1 MRQQNLLY
9 VLLFFLCIF
18 SLKVQAQVTVSGTI
32 TEGDNNTTLIGVTI
46 LEKGTSNGAVTDL
59 EGKYT
64 LEVTDNN
71 AVLMISYI
79 GYSSQEVAVGSQST
93 IDVTLETDVAS
104 LDEIVVVGYGVQ
116 KKSVVT
122 GSISKVKAD
131 ELESMPVTRIEQSLQ
146 GRTSGVR
153 VTSNSGQPGESG
165 TVRIRGTTS
174 INGSDPLYVVD
185 GVPVGGGIDFLNQGD
200 IESIE
205 VLKDA
210 ASASIYGARSANG
223 VVLITTKKGITNR
236 MSVNLSSYYGT
247 QAPWKKLPLLNARE
261 YGTLMNESSVA
272 AGGDILFEDP
282 NSLGEGTDW
291 QSAVFGDD
299 APIQNHEL
307 SISAG
312 SDKSTYYASFGYF
325 DQEGIVGGEKSSYQ
339 RFIARFNSTHKL
351 TKNITFGNT
360 LGYARIRSR
369 GISTNSEFGSP
380 LGRAVNLDPITPIL
394 ETDPEVLN
402 SSVYTNFPV
411 VTNPDGVPYAISN
424 LVTSEVLNPI
434 AALEIQQGFGWSDKI
449 VGNMFAE
456 VKFLDGFKFRSSLG
470 ADLAFWGGEGFT
482 PLYYLNATNRND
494 ITSYNRDQNKG
505 LYWIFENTL
514 SYTKKIGLHDF
525 SVLVGTVGEQNRGQG
540 ISGSIKNIPVDN
552 LEDASLAFST
562 PAETQTFGGFEYLS
576 TLASTLG
583 RITYNYDEKYLMS
596 ATMRIDGSSRFGSNN
611 KYGYFP
617 AVSLGWVVSE
627 EDFLMNNPTLNFIKI
642 RGSWGVNGSD
652 RIGDF
657 RFVSTVG
664 GGRNYTF
671 GLNDVLT
678 NGVSPNAI
686 ANPDLRWEETSQTNI
701 GIDAKVFKKVS
712 VTFDYF
718 QKKTS
723 DMLLGIAVPGYVGN
737 AGPDGNIATM
747 VNEGWELEVAY
758 GKTFRGGFEVDVSAN
773 VSFVENEITSLG
785 PDKEFIPGQ
794 TFSPQGLEITR
805 AAVGFPI
812 GFLFGHQTDGIFQN
826 AAEVEA
832 YTNADGGLIQPN
844 AAPGDFRFVDFN
856 GDGKIDPEDRTIIGD
871 PTPKWTFGTNI
882 SLAWK
887 GFDVMMFG
895 QGVAGNDVFKATRR
909 FDLQMAN
916 MTADALDRWTGEGS
930 TNEYPRLVMNDPNK
944 NFSRSSD
951 FYVENGSFFRIKTLQ
966 LGYTLPKSLI
976 KSVGLQK
983 ARVYVSG
990 NNLVTFTEYSG
1001 FDPEIGGGSYGVD
1014 RGIYPQPR
1022 FFLVGFNANF

>member
-1 MRQQNLLY
+1 MRQKHLLP
-9 VLLFFLCIF
+9 LLFFILCTF
-18 SLKVQAQVTVSGTI
+18 SLKAQVKVSGTV
-32 TEGDNNTTLIGVTI
+32 TNASDNTTLIGVTI
-46 LEKGTSNGAVTDL
+46 LEKGTVNGTVTDL
-59 EGKYT
+59 DGNYSI
-64 LEVTDNN
+64 EVTDEN
-71 AVLMISYI
+71 AVLVFSYI
-79 GYSSQEVAVGSQST
+79 GYSTQEIPLAGSTSINITMQ
-93 IDVTLETDVAS
+93 EDVAN
-104 LDEIVVVGYGVQ
+104 LDEFVVVGYGVQ

-185 GVPVGGGIDFLNQGD
+185 GVPIGGGIDFLNQGD

-223 VVLITTKKGITNR
+223 VVLVTTKKGKTNR
-236 MSVNLSSYYGT
+236 MTVNVNSYYGT
-247 QAPWKKLPLLNARE
+247 QAPWKKLGVLNARE
-261 YGTLMNESSVA
+261 YATLMNESSVA
-272 AGGDILFEDP
+272 SGGGILFDDP

-291 QSAVFGDD
+291 QSAVFSED

-312 SDKSTYYASFGYF
+312 SEKSIYYASFGYF
-325 DQEGIVGGEKSSYQ
+325 DQEGIVNREKSNYQ
-339 RFIARFNSTHKL
+339 RFSTRFNSTHKL
-351 TKNITFGNT
+351 TENITFGST
-360 LGYARIRSR
+360 LGYSRIKSQ
-369 GISTNSEFGSP
+369 GVATNDEFGSP
-380 LGRAVNLDPITPIL
+380 VGRALNLDPLTPIL

-402 SSVYTNFPV
+402 STVYTNFPV
-411 VTNPDGVPYAISN
+411 VTNADGVPYAISDF
-424 LVTSEVLNPI
+424 VTSEIVNPV
-434 AALEIQQGFGWSDKI
+434 AALEIQQGFGWSDKV
-449 VGNMFAE
+449 VGNVFGE
-456 VKFLDGFKFRSSLG
+456 FKFLDGFKFRSSIG

-482 PLYYLNATNRND
+482 PLFYLNSTARND
-494 ITSYNRDQNKG
+494 ITSYNRSQNRG

-514 SYTKKIGLHDF
+514 SYTKQIGAHDF
-525 SVLVGTVGEQNRGQG
+525 SVLVGTVGEQNKGQG
-540 ISGSIKNIPVDN
+540 ISGAITDIPVDN
-552 LEDASLAFST
+552 LEDASLGFST
-562 PAETQTFGGFEYLS
+562 PAETQTFGGYEYLN
-576 TLASTLG
+576 TLSSYLG
-583 RITYNYDEKYLMS
+583 RITYNYNEKYLMS
-596 ATMRIDGSSRFGSNN
+596 ATMRVDGSSRFGSNN

-617 AVSLGWVVSE
+617 AVSLGWVTSE
-627 EDFLMNNPTLNFIKI
+627 EGFLAGNSTINFLKF

-671 GLNDVLT
+671 GLNDQLV

-686 ANPDLRWEETSQTNI
+686 ANPDLRWEQTTQTNI
-701 GIDAKVFKKVS
+701 GLDAKVFKKVS

-718 QKKTS
+718 KKETS

-737 AGPDGNIATM
+737 FGPDGNIATM
-747 VNEGWELEVAY
+747 VNEGWELELAY
-758 GKTFRGGFEVDVSAN
+758 GKTFNSGLEVDFSAN
-773 VSFVENEITSLG
+773 VSYVENEVTSLG
-785 PDKEFIPGQ
+785 PDKEFLPGQ

-805 AAVGFPI
+805 TTVGLPI
-812 GFLFGHQTDGIFQN
+812 GHLYGYQTDGIFQN

-832 YTNADGGLIQPN
+832 YVNADGGLIQPE

-856 GDGKIDPEDRTIIGD
+856 NNGEIDPDDRTIIGD
-871 PTPKWTFGTNI
+871 PTPKWTFGTNV

-887 GFDVMMFG
+887 GIDVMMFG

-916 MTADALDRWTGEGS
+916 MTADALDRWTGEGT
-930 TNEYPRLVMNDPNK
+930 TNEYPRLVMNDPNQ

-951 FYVENGSFFRIKTLQ
+951 FYVEDGSFFRIKTLQ

-976 KSVGLQK
+976 QNVGLQK
-983 ARVYVSG
+983 LRLYVSG
-990 NNLVTFTEYSG
+990 NNLVTFTGYSG
-1001 FDPEIGGGSYGVD
+1001 FDPEVGGGSYGVD
-1014 RGIYPQPR
+1014 RGLYPQAR
-1022 FFLVGFNANF
+1022 FFLVGLNASF